1 MQLNHVNMKQLVFNK
16 IKTTDG
22 FLFKREKNRVT
33 IEGNSITI
41 SSLPFL
47 FFSGKYFIHSVE
59 KDNRVCTVFKAVKA
73 DNKEIE
79 PNFDKLLFDEWHI
92 YITKSGNKV
101 MLYNNSRE
109 GIILK
114 A

>member
-1 MQLNHVNMKQLVFNK
+1 MKQLVFSK
-16 IKTTDG
+16 IKTTEG
-22 FLFKREKNRVT
+22 FLFKRERNRVSV
-33 IEGNSITI
+33 EGNIITI
-41 SSLPFL
+41 SSLPYL
-47 FFSGKYFIHSVE
+47 FFSGRYFIHSVE
-59 KDNRVCTVFKAVKA
+59 KENRVCTIFKVVKA
-73 DNKEIE
+73 DDQEDE

-109 GIILK
+109 GVILK